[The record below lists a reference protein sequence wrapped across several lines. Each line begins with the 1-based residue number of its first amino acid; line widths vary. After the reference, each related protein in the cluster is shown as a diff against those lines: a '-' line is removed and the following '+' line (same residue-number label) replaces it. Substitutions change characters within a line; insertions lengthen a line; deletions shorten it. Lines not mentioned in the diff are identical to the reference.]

1 DSAVGGHDL
10 SHHRRF
16 FGVAITLRTP
26 QGDGRFRSGRQYLWA
41 AARRTAC
48 PCSCVCS
55 IGPSRE
61 SVRSRMVPS
70 EPKPLR
76 IWPRKWESRSSR
88 SILRRAIAISWSSS
102 IPPTATTSP
111 NSRWRWARMEACA
124 PAPLAFGLRP
134 NFKSSYLSCHRY
146 RGETQR
152 GGGTRGGHRLA
163 PTNSAEADRPHVW
176 TFGRARKRLHSAR
189 SFISLSP
196 RGEPIP
202 SGRGPACRDHLSSC
216 RREQERRGCPGTA
229 PDRAKGVSMRVTNAI
244 ARVLAACA
252 GLFAAAALA
261 QSPGYP
267 DRPVKI
273 IVPFAAAGP
282 TDVVARLIA
291 LKLSE
296 KYGQQ
301 FYIENMA
308 GAGGNLGMGAA
319 AKAPADGYTI
329 LFVSSSYTG
338 NPSLY
343 AKPPYDPDKDFVP
356 VTKAAGSPNGL
367 FVHPSIPAKSVKELV
382 ELIKA
387 NPGKYTFASPGIGT
401 TPHLSSE
408 LFKLTFGLD
417 FALAPFPGG
426 GQ

>member
-1 DSAVGGHDL
+1 MRIPRATVPFLSPPSLGWGSGVTFRSAVLCITECAEIPFGPTGSDSAVGGHDL

-16 FGVAITLRTP
+16 FGVAITLRVP
-26 QGDGRFRSGRQYLWA
+26 QVDGRFRSGRQYLWA
-41 AARRTAC
+41 ATRRTAC

-55 IGPSRE
+55 IGPTRE
-61 SVRSRMVPS
+61 SVRSRMLPS

-88 SILRRAIAISWSSS
+88 SILRRATAISWSSS

-111 NSRWRWARMEACA
+111 NSRWRWARTEACA

-152 GGGTRGGHRLA
+152 GGDTRGGHGLA
-163 PTNSAEADRPHVW
+163 PPDGAEADRPQVW
-176 TFGRARKRLHSAR
+176 TFGGVRKRLHSVR

-196 RGEPIP
+196 SGEPIP
-202 SGRGPACRDHLSSC
+202 SGRGRLVATIYLLPSRA
-216 RREQERRGCPGTA
+216 GKTWMPGTG
-229 PDRAKGVSMRVTNAI
+229 PDRVKGVSMRVTNAI
-244 ARVLAACA
+244 ARVLAPCA
-252 GLFAAAALA
+252 GLLFAAAALA

-301 FYIENMA
+301 FYIEN
-308 GAGGNLGMGAA
+308 
-319 AKAPADGYTI
+319 
-329 LFVSSSYTG
+329 
-338 NPSLY
+338 
-343 AKPPYDPDKDFVP
+343 
-356 VTKAAGSPNGL
+356 
-367 FVHPSIPAKSVKELV
+367 
-382 ELIKA
+382 
-387 NPGKYTFASPGIGT
+387 
-401 TPHLSSE
+401 
-408 LFKLTFGLD
+408 
-417 FALAPFPGG
+417 
-426 GQ
+426 